1 MKKICVTAMLMSLM
15 LFGCNS
21 EGPKESPAKDTPSS
35 AIQAAVDKAHEVI
48 DQTETALQSLA
59 EKATEIKDAVWK
71 AATEVAAT
79 IQNKGEQVTEK
90 KPETHEEPAPAD
102 AHK

>member
-1 MKKICVTAMLMSLM
+1 MKMICVTAMLMSLM
-15 LFGCNS
+15 VFGCNS
-21 EGPKESPAKDTPSS
+21 EEPKESPAKDTPSS

-48 DQTETALQSLA
+48 DQIETALQSLS

-71 AATEVAAT
+71 AVTNVAAT
-79 IQNKGEQVTEK
+79 IQNKSDQVTEK
-90 KPETHEEPAPAD
+90 TTDTHEEPAPAD